1 MSTELNTFPI
11 YFSLIERRGEKTD
24 RLITEIIDLS
34 KQLNVY
40 EEISLVSTSPASTAG
55 PDENKL
61 IYCIQISS
69 PNNKKAND
77 IITFLEY
84 IFQKMFDK
92 YPAFTEPETV

>member
-1 MSTELNTFPI
+1 MSTELNTFSI
-11 YFSLIERRGEKTD
+11 YFSLLERRGEKTD
-24 RLITEIIDLS
+24 RLIKEIIDLS

-40 EEISLVSTSPASTAG
+40 DEVTLVSASPAKTAG

-61 IYCIQISS
+61 TYSIQVTS
-69 PNNKKAND
+69 PNNKKATD
-77 IITFLEY
+77 IVAFLEY

>member
-1 MSTELNTFPI
+1 MSTELNTFSI

-24 RLITEIIDLS
+24 RLIKEIIDLS
-34 KQLNVY
+34 KQLSVY
-40 EEISLVSTSPASTAG
+40 DEVSLVTATPARTAG

-61 IYCIQISS
+61 TYCIQISS
-69 PNNKKAND
+69 HNNKKATE
-77 IITFLEY
+77 IVTFLEY